1 MIIFSSHEKVSISF
15 FNIKMMKFHLYMST
29 EISGEGLF
37 INQKL
42 LEHLSSVLYPRRYVY
57 CWTRFLGLSYNC
69 VQVARQL

>member
-15 FNIKMMKFHLYMST
+15 FNIKNAEISNLYMST

-42 LEHLSSVLYPRRYVY
+42 LEHLSSLLYPRRYVY
-57 CWTRFLGLSYNC
+57 CWTRFLGLSYN
-69 VQVARQL
+69 